1 MVLAFQIRQQECE
14 DLPSYS
20 EAIRDLPLEEKV
32 THKILAETSPE
43 SLKLS

>member
-1 MVLAFQIRQQECE
+1 MQKLW
-14 DLPSYS
+14 SYI

-32 THKILAETSPE
+32 TDKILARTSPE